1 MLFESIY
8 LAESHNFH
16 NRRSTTGG
24 RNSETITLPVK
35 AEPCGA
41 ENIKFWLSA
50 SYLGLCLSVCQ
61 TTYGYENS
69 GFQPV
74 YTQLNLHKLY

>member
-16 NRRSTTGG
+16 NRRSLTGG
-24 RNSETITLPVK
+24 RNSETKTLPVK

-41 ENIKFWLSA
+41 ENIQVLAFSQFFGIMFVRMSNDIRLCKF
-50 SYLGLCLSVCQ
+50 
-61 TTYGYENS
+61 
-69 GFQPV
+69 
-74 YTQLNLHKLY
+74 

>member
-1 MLFESIY
+1 MIFESIY

-16 NRRSTTGG
+16 NRRSLTGG

-35 AEPCGA
+35 AEPCVF

-50 SYLGLCLSVCQ
+50 SFLRLCLSVCQ

-69 GFQPV
+69 GF
-74 YTQLNLHKLY
+74 